1 MHDLNYFAVLVAGV
15 IPMVGGAIWYGPLFG
30 KRWLGLMGVT
40 EEEIAK
46 DFNPLKIYGVSFL
59 LALVTAFGLALLL
72 HGSSG
77 VLSGVHV
84 ALIAVI
90 AFVLPVGYQS
100 VAFEKR
106 KAGLFV
112 LNLGY
117 NLVAITGQ
125 AILLA
130 LWR

>member
-46 DFNPLKIYGVSFL
+46 DFNPLKTYGVSFL

-106 KAGLFV
+106 NAGLFA